1 MDFVNQGISPSW
13 SVRWRFLLFLITDS
27 TSKDAEREI
36 QRYKYTHTCHAY
48 GRTHRSTQKAAPLY
62 ASIQT
67 PTILA
72 HTWTT
77 QAARTCF
84 LSLVDQDWL
93 HYTHTSSLSHFTCTV
108 TLIVSQIL
116 TWTFYTIT
124 GSDLG
129 YFQIPVSFYCQAVQL
144 KVHMYMH
151 SHTEVRDSIDI
162 CKLKRRQRHKAQAD
176 RHIEHQPAY
185 TQLTFLSFSSPLL
198 FPPLTCSILFLP
210 CLPSKKLPTSHC
222 FSPFV
227 PALLTPILKFGVSD
241 TVT

>member
-108 TLIVSQIL
+108 TLIGFSN
-116 TWTFYTIT
+116 T
-124 GSDLG
+124 D
-129 YFQIPVSFYCQAVQL
+129 
-144 KVHMYMH
+144 M
-151 SHTEVRDSIDI
+151 D
-162 CKLKRRQRHKAQAD
+162 
-176 RHIEHQPAY
+176 
-185 TQLTFLSFSSPLL
+185 FLHNNGLRSGVFPNTSVLL
-198 FPPLTCSILFLP
+198 
-210 CLPSKKLPTSHC
+210 LPSSSAQSSH
-222 FSPFV
+222 V
-227 PALLTPILKFGVSD
+227 HALTHRG
-241 TVT
+241 